1 METEVVYLDR
11 LDIDENILRQAANI
25 IKSGGLVA
33 FPTETVYGLGANGLD
48 EDAVKKIYI
57 AKERPQDNPLILHVS
72 SMDEVSRLVDKIPE
86 EARLCMDKFWPGPL
100 TIILN
105 RSKLVPDIITAGLDS
120 VAIRMPNN
128 PIALKLI
135 EMANTPIAA
144 PSANTSGSPSPT
156 KANHVIEDLNGK
168 INMIIDGGSAEV
180 GLESTILDLT
190 GDTPSILRPGGITLE
205 QLRQVMPNVV
215 VDVTEVSEFMT
226 PKSPGQKYRHY
237 APIADLIL
245 FEGKM
250 EDISKAINKKT
261 LELMEDGLKVGIM
274 ATEETKEEYPEGYVI
289 VVGSREKRETIASN
303 LFTAIRF
310 FDEARVNIILAEGI
324 EMDNIGTAIMNR
336 LVKASTGKVIK
347 V

>member
-168 INMIIDGGSAEV
+168 IDMIIDGGSAEV